1 MVRWKLENIVYSP
14 ANKKLFTS
22 DDNVQQLEDDKSE
35 LLHSIVAKFLFI
47 YQRAKPDIEPTVV
60 YLFTQESKS
69 TIDHLE
75 KLRRLVS
82 FFKGTVNDKSMIGAI
97 SLNNMHT

>member
-69 TIDHLE
+69 TIENLE

-82 FFKGTVNDKSMIGAI
+82 FFKGTVNDKSMIGTI